1 MVCVRVRM
9 CVCVCF
15 FPLRLTVGAGVL
27 RASSGTCVWG
37 LEARLLL
44 PDASLLHER
53 GGAEPGESFNVST
66 RVHMVAHIALF
77 HHRNSEFDASVTYL
91 FDCREKR
98 EDKIYLLFLGR
109 FLFCFAFFLFL
120 FFKWYAYTWTE
131 ITVRNIRKCS
141 RHLFIL
147 SKCCWVK

>member
-1 MVCVRVRM
+1 MRACVFFVM
-9 CVCVCF
+9 F

-27 RASSGTCVWG
+27 GASSGTCVWG

-66 RVHMVAHIALF
+66 RVHMVAHIALCF
-77 HHRNSEFDASVTYL
+77 TTGIQFDASVTYL

-98 EDKIYLLFLGR
+98 EGKIWLWFFGR
-109 FLFCFAFFLFL
+109 FFVLLCFFCFCFLNDL
-120 FFKWYAYTWTE
+120 HTRGLRLLLETLENVTDTY
-131 ITVRNIRKCS
+131 
-141 RHLFIL
+141 L
-147 SKCCWVK
+147 SYKNFQNHTRC

>member
-1 MVCVRVRM
+1 MVCA
-9 CVCVCF
+9 CVCVFFVMF

-27 RASSGTCVWG
+27 GASSGTCVWG

-66 RVHMVAHIALF
+66 RVHMVAHIALCF
-77 HHRNSEFDASVTYL
+77 TTGIQSLMHQLH
-91 FDCREKR
+91 
-98 EDKIYLLFLGR
+98 IYLIAGRKGRVRYGCGFLGV
-109 FLFCFAFFLFL
+109 FCFVMLFLFL
-120 FFKWYAYTWTE
+120 FFKWFAYTWTE
-131 ITVRNIRKCS
+131 ITVRNIRKCN

-147 SKCCWVK
+147 